1 MHGRGVEIER
11 KFRLRTAPPMHELAA
26 RESDRWRVEQVY
38 LRRIEGPYHRRI
50 RRIEHADGSVEHVLT
65 RKASMGDGTI
75 ARHEHE
81 EPLSEAD
88 YGALL
93 ADADPERR
101 PIRKTR
107 HVVPHGHHV
116 LEVDVFE
123 EPPDLVVVEVELD
136 AVDDEV
142 SLPPWLGA
150 WREVTTDTRYFN
162 AALARAGADVPP
174 FPEDAG

>member
-11 KFRLRTAPPMHELAA
+11 KFRLRTVPPVDELAA
-26 RESDRWRVEQVY
+26 RETDRWRVEQVY
-38 LRRIEGPYHRRI
+38 LRPLAGPYHRRI
-50 RRIEHADGSVEHVLT
+50 RRIEHADGRVEHVLT

-93 ADADPERR
+93 DDADPERR

-107 HVVPHGHHV
+107 HVVPHGRHV

-123 EPPDLVVVEVELD
+123 QPPGLVVVEVELD
-136 AVDDEV
+136 AVDDAV

-150 WREVTTDTRYFN
+150 WREVTTDTRYLN
-162 AALARAGADVPP
+162 AALARIGADVPP